1 MSYEEGEII
10 GRLVSR
16 LREKRKKK
24 GDGKEQVELLHPF
37 RPLAVA
43 PDQG

>member
-1 MSYEEGEII
+1 MSYEKGEII

-16 LREKRKKK
+16 PREKRKK
-24 GDGKEQVELLHPF
+24 GDGKEEVELLHPF

>member
-1 MSYEEGEII
+1 MSYEKGEII

-16 LREKRKKK
+16 PREKRKK
-24 GDGKEQVELLHPF
+24 GKEEVELLHPF